1 MENSKKRVMKEAPN
15 YHVQAR
21 LGVRSIE
28 SAVSLP
34 NTLFRVRGRGSV
46 TAIGVREPS
55 QIWFE
60 RIADDIELTLG
71 ISSNGP

>member
-1 MENSKKRVMKEAPN
+1 MENSKRRVMKDVPN

-34 NTLFRVRGRGSV
+34 NTHFRVRGCGK
-46 TAIGVREPS
+46 
-55 QIWFE
+55 QIT
-60 RIADDIELTLG
+60 DIELTLG